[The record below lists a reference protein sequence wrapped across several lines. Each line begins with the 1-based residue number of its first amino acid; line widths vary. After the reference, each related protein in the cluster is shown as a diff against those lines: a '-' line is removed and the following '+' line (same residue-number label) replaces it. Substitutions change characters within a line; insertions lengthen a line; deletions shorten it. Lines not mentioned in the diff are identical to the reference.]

1 MLQGVGLILVYA
13 LLVVTLPKGKKVLQ
27 FSTRAHLNW
36 RFLEW
41 EEYFIVRSG
50 CQTIFIFVQ

>member
-13 LLVVTLPKGKKVLQ
+13 LVVTLPKGKKVLQ
-27 FSTRAHLNW
+27 FWSRAHLNW

-41 EEYFIVRSG
+41 EEYFMVGSG
-50 CQTIFIFVQ
+50 CQTIFIFVR

>member
-13 LLVVTLPKGKKVLQ
+13 LVVTLPKGKKVLQ
-27 FSTRAHLNW
+27 FWTRAHLNW

-41 EEYFIVRSG
+41 EEYFMVRSG
-50 CQTIFIFVQ
+50 CQTIFIFVR